1 MVAGHPCSE
10 LHAKFSSP
18 QLTAQRNGGA
28 SKPPNMVDRKH
39 IPGGQRTPCR
49 QREKHSSG
57 TFFFLQEGCAFVM
70 RGMRFVG
77 VMVVVLAAA
86 LAQGSLT
93 ARAAEP
99 AAQGSLPRGRAATWR
114 RARALALRGGADEEG
129 GREGLSEGA
138 SNLRQVQQ
146 KTWQELRER
155 GYVDVCVDPEEWVES
170 DGACDGIPLEP
181 LAKEPAAALE
191 PARNSGKVLYIV
203 KLCSNYNMALIF
215 QKFCQ
220 QPALDAESI
229 SARLAAILRPRHA
242 RKEPAAGGAA
252 AAPAL
257 SCAEDASAEAPP
269 DTAPPAPEGGAVPV
283 GARGASLAT
292 EAPGK
297 HSKYSK
303 Y

>member
-1 MVAGHPCSE
+1 
-10 LHAKFSSP
+10 
-18 QLTAQRNGGA
+18 
-28 SKPPNMVDRKH
+28 
-39 IPGGQRTPCR
+39 
-49 QREKHSSG
+49 
-57 TFFFLQEGCAFVM
+57 
-70 RGMRFVG
+70 MRFVA
-77 VMVVVLAAA
+77 VVVVVIAAE
-86 LAQGSLT
+86 LVQGT
-93 ARAAEP
+93 PCVRAAEP
-99 AAQGSLPRGRAATWR
+99 AAQGGLPRGRAATWR
-114 RARALALRGGADEEG
+114 RGRALALRGGADEEG
-129 GREGLSEGA
+129 GREGVSEGA
-138 SNLRQVQQ
+138 SDQRQVQQ

-181 LAKEPAAALE
+181 LAKESAAALE

-203 KLCSNYNMALIF
+203 KSSSKYTMTLIF

-269 DTAPPAPEGGAVPV
+269 GTASPAPEGGAVPG
-283 GARGASLAT
+283 GARGASPAT

-297 HSKYSK
+297 HSQTYSK